1 MKKLQL
7 QTTFLLP
14 CVALFLVRPV
24 FAQDQWE
31 RKPEWQKHF
40 RAAKVNGSLLL
51 FDLNRNRFSAF
62 NLQRAKTRFLP
73 ASTFK
78 IPNSLIGLQTGSVR
92 DENEVF
98 KWDGKDKGLPD
109 WNKDQDMKTAFKNST
124 VWFYQRLARRI
135 GPQRMQKYLR
145 ESRYGNGRIGGG
157 IDQFW
162 LKGDLRISSPE
173 QIDFLVRLHQNK
185 LPFSKRA
192 MEIVK
197 RIMVREKTDN
207 YIFRAKTGLV
217 GFNPNAKASDPRRE
231 VGWIVGYV
239 ERKENTYFFATNLEV
254 TKQSDV
260 AARLAVTKAVLREM
274 KIIE

>member
-1 MKKLQL
+1 MKKLL
-7 QTTFLLP
+7 QIVFLASAML
-14 CVALFLVRPV
+14 LSHPV
-24 FAQDQWE
+24 FAQNNWE

-40 RAAKVNGSLLL
+40 RKANVSGSLLL
-51 FDLNRNRFSAF
+51 FDLNRNRYSAF
-62 NLQRAKTRFLP
+62 NIQRAKTRFLP

-78 IPNSLIGLQTGSVR
+78 IANSLIGLQTGAVR

-98 KWDGKDKGLPD
+98 KWDGKPKGLPD
-109 WNKDQDMKTAFKNST
+109 WDKDQDMKTAFANST

-135 GPQRMQKYLR
+135 GPQRMQEYLR
-145 ESRYGNGRIGGG
+145 ESRYGNAQIGGG

-185 LPFSKRA
+185 LPFSQKT
-192 MEIVK
+192 MDIVK
-197 RIMVREKTDN
+197 RIMVRESTDQ
-207 YIFRAKTGLV
+207 YILRAKTGLV
-217 GFNPNAKASDPRRE
+217 GFDPHAKSSAPRRE
-231 VGWIVGYV
+231 IGWIVGYV
-239 ERKENTYFFATNLEV
+239 ERRDNAYFFATNLEV